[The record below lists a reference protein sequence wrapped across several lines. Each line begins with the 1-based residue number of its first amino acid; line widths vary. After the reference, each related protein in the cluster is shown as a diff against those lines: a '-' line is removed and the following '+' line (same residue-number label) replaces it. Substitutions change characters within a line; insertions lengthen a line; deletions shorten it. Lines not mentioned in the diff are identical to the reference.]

1 MTTNSV
7 STNPML
13 TTTGAAEHPRI
24 SCVCSDMA
32 GTTVAD
38 GTAVMDSFAVAA
50 AKVGLVGL
58 ELTRAMDYALATMG
72 QSKIEVFRAMLNAED
87 RAQAANQAFEAA
99 YLEIVRAGG
108 VAPVPGAE
116 DMMDWCHAEGIKVC
130 LTTGF
135 APSTRDAIIAT
146 LGWERRVDLLLS
158 PSDAGR
164 GRPYPDMILTT
175 VLRLQIVSLQ
185 EVAVIG
191 DTSSDLWAGYRSGA
205 RVVAGVLTGPQ
216 QRSDLVAAP
225 HTHIWGSVAELPAA
239 ISDL

>member
-1 MTTNSV
+1 M
-7 STNPML
+7 NPVL
-13 TTTGAAEHPRI
+13 VDSAESRI
-24 SCVCSDMA
+24 TCVCSDMA

-38 GTAVMDSFAVAA
+38 GNAVMDSFAVAA
-50 AKVGLVGL
+50 AEIGLVGP
-58 ELTRAMDYALATMG
+58 ELARAMDYALATMG
-72 QSKIEVFRAMLNAED
+72 QSKIEVFRAMLGAED

-116 DMMDWCHAEGIKVC
+116 DMMDWCRARDIKVC

-146 LGWERRVDLLLS
+146 LGWEQRVDLLLS

-164 GRPYPDMILTT
+164 GRPYPDMILAA
-175 VLRLQIVSLQ
+175 VLRLQIDSLNQ
-185 EVAVIG
+185 VAVIG

-216 QRSDLVAAP
+216 DQADLIAAP
-225 HTHIWGSVAELPAA
+225 HTHIWESVAELPAA
-239 ISDL
+239 ISNL

>member
-1 MTTNSV
+1 
-7 STNPML
+7 ML

-50 AKVGLVGL
+50 AKVGLVGP